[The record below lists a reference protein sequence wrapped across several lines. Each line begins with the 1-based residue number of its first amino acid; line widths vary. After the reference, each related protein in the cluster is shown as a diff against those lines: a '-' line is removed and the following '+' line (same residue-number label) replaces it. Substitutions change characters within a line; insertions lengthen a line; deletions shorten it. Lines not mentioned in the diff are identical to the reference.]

1 MSLAQIR
8 KTRSNLLSLLD
19 SVTEKELNHVPK
31 GFNNNLIWNLGHI
44 IASQQLLCY
53 KLSNLPF
60 VIDENIVD
68 TFKNGTKIIEIYSSL
83 DYENLKQLAQ
93 TTVDRLQADLD
104 EKKFQTFTSFPTSYG
119 IQLNNIEDAIR
130 FANMHEA
137 FHLGYVMALR
147 RAVNQ
152 DLVENS

>member
-1 MSLAQIR
+1 MSIAQIK

-19 SVTEKELNHVPK
+19 SVTEKELNHIPR

-53 KLSNLPF
+53 KLSDLPF
-60 VIDENIVD
+60 VVDDAIVD
-68 TFKNGTKIIEIYSSL
+68 TFKKGTKPIETCTSM
-83 DYENLKQLAQ
+83 DYEQLKQLAQ
-93 TTVDRLQADLD
+93 TTIDQLQMDLD
-104 EKKFQTFTSFPTSYG
+104 EKKFQTYTSFSTSYG
-119 IQLNNIEDAIR
+119 IQLNNIEDALK

-147 RAVNQ
+147 RAVKQ
-152 DLVENS
+152 ELTDNS